1 MGHFR
6 LGWPKLGQ
14 RQKQTWKTPRMT
26 KNGGGTTK
34 TQECQ
39 QGMMKLQQ
47 TIART

>member
-1 MGHFR
+1 
-6 LGWPKLGQ
+6 
-14 RQKQTWKTPRMT
+14 MT
-26 KNGGGTTK
+26 KTNLKNIEDDKKYAKGTTK